1 MKHPSLYLDI
11 YLYGRFVCQLKF
23 NTPPTI
29 TKSDGTREFYIA
41 DIEKYVTDKR
51 PSLKGKDFKVR
62 FSNQRV

>member
-23 NTPPTI
+23 NTPPI

-51 PSLKGKDFKVR
+51 PSLKDKDFKVR